1 MVSGR
6 AAVAT
11 SPERLAAQSMAN
23 LAELRSLGVRESQA
37 PIQLGLQDPVFSS
50 QIFVPQQQLLVHSPS
65 DVGKDARPLHKSSL
79 CARQSAMGALDRP
92 KKPSGRPAARLRQD
106 GITTRISCSFNFL
119 TIRAIVNTIV
129 VPTAQAVLGPASSS
143 EAERDARRLIHRLQ

>member
-50 QIFVPQQQLLVHSPS
+50 QIFVPQQQLLVHGPS
-65 DVGKDARPLHKSSL
+65 DVGKDARPLHKSPL
-79 CARQSAMGALDRP
+79 CARRSAMGALDRP
-92 KKPSGRPAARLRQD
+92 KKPSGRPAARLRRD

-119 TIRAIVNTIV
+119 TIRHS
-129 VPTAQAVLGPASSS
+129 GPAHIIPLAL
-143 EAERDARRLIHRLQ
+143 AEWSC